1 MPRLSLWK
9 DGAHTN
15 DFKFFDRN
23 IKEQFTVGGTGV
35 HVHKYLGILDQGPSK
50 DKSQPQSTTDDPL
63 AIQDFLF
70 LENRDRKYE
79 TDIYNLRGIYNVA
92 DTDFDLSQF
101 GLFLQNDTL
110 FVTFHLSDMDRILGR
125 RLMSGDVLE
134 MPHLK
139 DYNSLDTSLEV
150 ALKRYYVV
158 QEGSRPAEGYSPT
171 WWPHLWRVKCTPLV
185 DSQEYNDILNK
196 IQLNDNTGESTDKTL
211 RDLLSTYTKELEIT
225 TKVVEQAEVEV
236 PNSGYDTSKFYVV
249 PADPVTGAPEEPKG
263 FTADSGAANIGV
275 TTDNSLLTSDNGP
288 ITAADSN
295 ISTADSLVTAD
306 TEISSVALVT
316 ADASNINAPDT
327 GISIDNTLIT
337 ADSARTTPENSKAY
351 SGYLVGDGLAP
362 NGEEI
367 TMGTSFPSDPT
378 EGNYVLRLDFLPN
391 RLFRYNGNRWN
402 KVEDNLR
409 SNPTPGKSSTLTS
422 GFINN
427 TATTTQDDNTVINQR
442 QALSKAL
449 EIQEDI

>member
-249 PADPVTGAPEEPKG
+249 PVDPVTGAPEEPKG

-316 ADASNINAPDT
+316 ADASNINAPGT
-327 GISIDNTLIT
+327 GISIDSTLVT
-337 ADSARTTPENSKAY
+337 ADSARITPENSKSY

-409 SNPTPGKSSTLTS
+409 SNPTPGQSTSLTS